1 MGGIQSHPPALT
13 HIQTQFIM
21 GSKFLMKNHKLFPLG
36 FLSCENIIAVNE
48 QPEVLKL
55 VGDYGFMERIVIT
68 ATKAPSLP
76 TSLRH

>member
-1 MGGIQSHPPALT
+1 
-13 HIQTQFIM
+13 
-21 GSKFLMKNHKLFPLG
+21 MKNHKLFPLG